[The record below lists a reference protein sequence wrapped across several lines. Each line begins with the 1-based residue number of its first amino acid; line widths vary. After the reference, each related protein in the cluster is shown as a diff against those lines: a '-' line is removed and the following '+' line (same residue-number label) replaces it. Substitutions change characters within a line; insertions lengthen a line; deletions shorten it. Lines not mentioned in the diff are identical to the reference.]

1 MTRTVVVIGGGLAG
15 LTAAVRCADRDN
27 DVTLVEARPRLGGA
41 TSSFRRGDLIVDNG
55 QHVILRCYEAYTA
68 LLRRFGV
75 QDGVEIQP
83 RFRIPV
89 RSPGGRGSVLR
100 RWPLPAPAHLVPA
113 LAGYHA
119 LNAAQR
125 VEAARTALALRKL
138 DPGDPAL
145 DETSLGAWL
154 EARGVSDRGVDV
166 LWGLL
171 AIATL
176 NTQPHQASLALAAK
190 VFRTGMLDTT
200 AGGDIGIPQRPLGEL
215 HGTAAHRALTD
226 AGVKVCLRS
235 KARAV
240 RETETGLQVVFDG
253 GTGQSTVD
261 ADAVVVAVPHQ
272 AAATLLAGLGL
283 PAVDT
288 WSRLSASPIVNV
300 HALYDRPVLDVPMAA
315 VIDSPLQWV
324 FDRSAIAGAPP
335 GSQYLAVSL
344 SAAGDYIDTRAEE
357 LRELF
362 LPALGEVFARA
373 AQAEL
378 LDFFV
383 TREPRATFRQAP
395 GTRVLR
401 PRARTEVTGLVLAGA
416 WTDTG
421 WPDTIEGAV
430 LSGER
435 AAEVVSLTSD
445 RKPARR

>member
-1 MTRTVVVIGGGLAG
+1 MTRTVVVVGGGLAG
-15 LTAAVRCADRDN
+15 LTAAVRCADRRHE
-27 DVTLVEARPRLGGA
+27 VTLMEARPRLGGA
-41 TSSFRRGDLIVDNG
+41 TSSFRRGDLVVDNG
-55 QHVILRCYEAYTA
+55 QHVFLRCYQAYSA

-75 QDGVEIQP
+75 QDGVRIQ
-83 RFRIPV
+83 RSFRVPV

-100 RWPLPAPAHLVPA
+100 RWPLPAPAHLIPA

-119 LNAAQR
+119 LTAAQR
-125 VEAARTALALRKL
+125 VEAARTAMALRRL
-138 DPGDPAL
+138 DPDDPAL

-154 EARGVSDRGVDV
+154 EARGVSARGIDV

-171 AIATL
+171 AIAAL

-200 AGGDIGIPQRPLGEL
+200 TGGDIGIPQRPLGEL
-215 HGTAAHRALTD
+215 HGTAAHRALSE
-226 AGVKVCLRS
+226 AGVKVLLRS
-235 KARAV
+235 KARAI
-240 RETETGLQVVFDG
+240 RETETGLQVAFDS
-253 GTGQSTVD
+253 GTGQSTVE
-261 ADAVVVAVPHQ
+261 AEAVVVAVPHH
-272 AAATLLAGLGL
+272 AAATLLAELGL
-283 PAVDT
+283 PAVDS
-288 WSRLSASPIVNV
+288 WPGLAASPIVNV
-300 HALYDRPVLDVPMAA
+300 HALYDRPVMDVPMAA

-324 FDRSAIAGAPP
+324 FDRSAIARAPR

-344 SAAGDYIDTRAEE
+344 SAAQDYIDTRTED
-357 LRELF
+357 LRTRF
-362 LPALGEVFARA
+362 LPALAAVFPRAR
-373 AQAEL
+373 QAEL

-395 GTRVLR
+395 GTRALR
-401 PRARTEVTGLVLAGA
+401 PRARTGIAGLVLAGA

-445 RKPARR
+445 RKSARR